1 MRSNNN
7 KESWF
12 STYLLPGFVFQS
24 LIIAGG
30 YATGR
35 ELVEFFLKLGP
46 VTGLLAMLVTMLI
59 WSTVAAVTFEL
70 ARITRSYDYRA
81 LFKELLGRAW
91 FLYEIAYVCLL
102 LLALSVIAAAAGNM
116 METSFG
122 IPRAASTPIL
132 MGATGLLTFYGTRVI
147 ERFLSYWSFLLYGVY
162 IVFMAW
168 GVSLFGGEIASQ
180 FNQSSLEP
188 GWFKGGVA
196 YAGYNL
202 AVIPAILF
210 CISHISKRRQ
220 ALTSGALAGVIGIVP
235 GLLFYI
241 VMVGMYPAIVDASVP
256 ASNILAAYG
265 SRAFEILFQVVIFG
279 TFIETGSGLLHSLNE
294 RVFHTA
300 QERGRELPG
309 YLRPVIAIA
318 VLIFAIIAGGKLGI
332 VALIARGYGLMTW
345 AIVAV
350 FVIPVLTI
358 GLMRVIKVYRME
370 HHREARTAS

>member
-1 MRSNNN
+1 MHSINNN
-7 KESWF
+7 EHWF
-12 STYLLPGFVFQS
+12 YTYLLPGFVFQS

-46 VTGLLAMLVTMLI
+46 VTGLLAMLVTTLT
-59 WSTVAAVTFEL
+59 WSAVAAVTFEL
-70 ARITRSYDYRA
+70 ARTTQSYDYRA
-81 LFKELLGRAW
+81 FFKELLGRAW
-91 FLYEIAYVCLL
+91 FLYEVAYFALI
-102 LLALSVIAAAAGNM
+102 LLALSVIAAAGGNM
-116 METSFG
+116 MENSFG
-122 IPRAASTPIL
+122 IPRAMSTPIL

-147 ERFLSYWSFLLYGVY
+147 EKFLSYWSFLLYGVY

-168 GVSLFGGEIASQ
+168 GVSLFGGEIANQ
-180 FNQSSLEP
+180 FGQSSLEP

-202 AVIPAILF
+202 SVIPAILF
-210 CISHISKRRQ
+210 CIAHISKRRQ
-220 ALTSGALAGVIGIVP
+220 ALTSGAIAGVIGIVP
-235 GLLFYI
+235 GVLFYI
-241 VMVGMYPAIVDASVP
+241 VMVGMYPAIVDAPVP

-265 SRAFEILFQVVIFG
+265 SRGFEILFQVVIFG

-309 YLRPVIAIA
+309 YLRPLIAIS
-318 VLIFAIIAGGKLGI
+318 VLIFAILAGGKLGI
-332 VALIARGYGLMTW
+332 VALISRGYGFMTW
-345 AIVAV
+345 AFVII

-358 GLMRVIKVYRME
+358 GLARVIKVYRE
-370 HHREARTAS
+370 EQQAGQV